1 MRCLDNTAREKNI
14 QIVVIASQQYNNN
27 SNYNNCN
34 KKLGEVSSVVA
45 GWADYQ
51 IKLRVD
57 MDSFSLITH
66 LRVERG

>member
-1 MRCLDNTAREKNI
+1 M
-14 QIVVIASQQYNNN
+14 
-27 SNYNNCN
+27 
-34 KKLGEVSSVVA
+34 GEASSVVA

-66 LRVERG
+66 LTGERG